1 MGAIAEDR
9 QINLGA
15 KRWTWSVLQMV
26 KNLTIEKSLPTSN
39 GYYTVQ

>member
-1 MGAIAEDR
+1 MGVITEDH

-15 KRWTWSVLQMV
+15 TRWTWLVLQMV
-26 KNLTIEKSLPTSN
+26 KNLTIEKSFPTSN